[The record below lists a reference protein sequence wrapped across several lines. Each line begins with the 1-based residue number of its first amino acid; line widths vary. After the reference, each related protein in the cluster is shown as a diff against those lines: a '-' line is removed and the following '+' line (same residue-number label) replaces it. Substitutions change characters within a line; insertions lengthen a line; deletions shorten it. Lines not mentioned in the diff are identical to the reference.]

1 MLKIVFF
8 VFCCY
13 FLSYFYFVDKSN
25 GSVSDPSFVSLE
37 ASMKELALSFRNL
50 NWFLCSLI
58 SLKRLRKR
66 LVRGAIVQQLHCRE
80 GHLGDNDVLRYR
92 SLNIASNSRSFIS
105 ISFAILVISTQIWS
119 KRCILSE
126 NNIMKSVKGDFPNLS
141 VTVDVVAVASI
152 LIL

>member
-1 MLKIVFF
+1 MYFF
-8 VFCCY
+8 GF
-13 FLSYFYFVDKSN
+13 FLCSYFVDKSN
-25 GSVSDPSFVSLE
+25 GSVSDPSFVTLE
-37 ASMKELALSFRNL
+37 PSMKESAVSFSNL

-66 LVRGAIVQQLHCRE
+66 LVRGATVQQLHCRE

-105 ISFAILVISTQIWS
+105 ISFAILVMSTQIWS

-126 NNIMKSVKGDFPNLS
+126 NNIMKSVRGDFPNLT
-141 VTVDVVAVASI
+141 VTVDVGTA
-152 LIL
+152 